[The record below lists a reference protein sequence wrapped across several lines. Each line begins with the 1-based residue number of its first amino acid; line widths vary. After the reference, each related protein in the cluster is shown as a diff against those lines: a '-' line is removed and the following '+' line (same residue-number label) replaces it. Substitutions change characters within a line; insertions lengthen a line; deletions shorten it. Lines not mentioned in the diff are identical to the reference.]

1 LAQPARSLGR
11 FECDPVGINW
21 RGFEY
26 LRSFAM
32 SANRCSARI
41 GIALAFLAVAPVSAF
56 AQGRP
61 DSTAMSCAQ
70 ARGVV
75 TRAGAIVLGT
85 GGPTFER
92 VVNSAQFCTPDEFT
106 QPFWAPTADARQCM
120 VGYTCEPRAG
130 RSPTAR

>member
-1 LAQPARSLGR
+1 
-11 FECDPVGINW
+11 
-21 RGFEY
+21 
-26 LRSFAM
+26 M
-32 SANRCSARI
+32 SANRRSAPI
-41 GIALAFLAVAPVSAF
+41 GIALAFLAVAPASVLAQ
-56 AQGRP
+56 QGRP
-61 DSTAMSCAQ
+61 DSTAMGCAQ
-70 ARGVV
+70 AQGVV

-92 VVNSAQFCTPDEFT
+92 VVTSAQFCTPDEFT

>member
-1 LAQPARSLGR
+1 MP
-11 FECDPVGINW
+11 
-21 RGFEY
+21 
-26 LRSFAM
+26 
-32 SANRCSARI
+32 ANRRSAPI
-41 GIALAFLAVAPVSAF
+41 GIALACLAAVTAPAL

-61 DSTAMSCAQ
+61 DSTAMGCAQ
-70 ARGVV
+70 AQGVV

-92 VVNSAQFCTPDEFT
+92 VVVGPQFCTPDEFT